1 MFLFYTN
8 PILIAAAVLPAIF
21 LLVHVYRADKLEKEP
36 APLLISLVLYGIAAT
51 FIALVLERA
60 GSFLLGLWFEE
71 GSVAYN
77 AIMYFGIVAFSEEG
91 AKYFL
96 LRRRTWHSAAFN
108 CQFDGVVY
116 AVFVALG
123 FALWENIS
131 YVLMYGLSTAL
142 VRAVTAVPGHA
153 CFGVFMGVWYGL
165 AKRLHGQGRDSASKL
180 CRVLALLLPALLH
193 GRRVMQLDDI
203 FHFGYLVCAVE
214 NEGHVVIPDGST
226 MLHEGNDI
234 TILASS
240 REAHHIFESIGM
252 YQNSVKSCMIIGGG
266 KSSYYLAKQLIEQKM
281 EVKIIESNKERCDV
295 LSTLLPEALVICGDG
310 GDEELLKEEGIDS
323 AEAFVPLTGLDEENI
338 LLTLFA
344 KRVPGLKTITKIN
357 RITFNDVIDGLEL
370 GSVIYPKYITSEAI
384 IAYVRARQNS
394 IGSNVETL
402 YHIFDNRVEA
412 IEFRIG
418 ADAPVIGVPIMNLKL
433 KDSLLIAC
441 INRGGKII
449 FPRGQDTIE
458 PDDTVIIVTTHSGF
472 GDISDILR

>member
-36 APLLISLVLYGIAAT
+36 ASLLISLVLYGIAAT

-153 CFGVFMGVWYGL
+153 CFGVFMGVYYGR
-165 AKRLHGQGRDSASKL
+165 AKRYDNDGDFVKAKR
-180 CRVLALLLPALLH
+180 CRTMAVLMPALLH
-193 GRRVMQLDDI
+193 GAYDFIATMEDPSCEWMFLVFVLALFAVSLKLVRV
-203 FHFGYLVCAVE
+203 
-214 NEGHVVIPDGST
+214 GS
-226 MLHEGNDI
+226 HSDRYI
-234 TILASS
+234 
-240 REAHHIFESIGM
+240 
-252 YQNSVKSCMIIGGG
+252 
-266 KSSYYLAKQLIEQKM
+266 
-281 EVKIIESNKERCDV
+281 
-295 LSTLLPEALVICGDG
+295 DG
-310 GDEELLKEEGIDS
+310 GEG
-323 AEAFVPLTGLDEENI
+323 PL
-338 LLTLFA
+338 F
-344 KRVPGLKTITKIN
+344 
-357 RITFNDVIDGLEL
+357 
-370 GSVIYPKYITSEAI
+370 
-384 IAYVRARQNS
+384 
-394 IGSNVETL
+394 
-402 YHIFDNRVEA
+402 
-412 IEFRIG
+412 
-418 ADAPVIGVPIMNLKL
+418 
-433 KDSLLIAC
+433 
-441 INRGGKII
+441 
-449 FPRGQDTIE
+449 
-458 PDDTVIIVTTHSGF
+458 F
-472 GDISDILR
+472 G

>member
-153 CFGVFMGVWYGL
+153 CFGVFMGIWYGAARRYANEGDFIGERVCRRRALWLPVLIHGMYDFL
-165 AKRLHGQGRDSASKL
+165 ASLDFDYSGLIFIVFIIVVFLAAS
-180 CRVLALLLPALLH
+180 
-193 GRRVMQLDDI
+193 RRVKI
-203 FHFGYLVCAVE
+203 V
-214 NEGHVVIPDGST
+214 SR
-226 MLHEGNDI
+226 NDRFI
-234 TILASS
+234 
-240 REAHHIFESIGM
+240 R
-252 YQNSVKSCMIIGGG
+252 
-266 KSSYYLAKQLIEQKM
+266 
-281 EVKIIESNKERCDV
+281 
-295 LSTLLPEALVICGDG
+295 
-310 GDEELLKEEGIDS
+310 
-323 AEAFVPLTGLDEENI
+323 
-338 LLTLFA
+338 
-344 KRVPGLKTITKIN
+344 
-357 RITFNDVIDGLEL
+357 
-370 GSVIYPKYITSEAI
+370 
-384 IAYVRARQNS
+384 
-394 IGSNVETL
+394 
-402 YHIFDNRVEA
+402 
-412 IEFRIG
+412 
-418 ADAPVIGVPIMNLKL
+418 
-433 KDSLLIAC
+433 
-441 INRGGKII
+441 
-449 FPRGQDTIE
+449 
-458 PDDTVIIVTTHSGF
+458 
-472 GDISDILR
+472 